1 MKKWKNKKLIIILSF
16 FFVFALVSAFINNA
30 FFKPT
35 KLNAFI
41 TAKIYKSPS
50 NISFKDD
57 ALYKCVIDAYNI
69 QNNTEE
75 PYTTSLSETQ
85 LSTIEN
91 LACSGTIYEVDGI
104 ETLTNLK
111 KLDIILDTYRY
122 YNIDISNKELQEIN
136 IIASDNLLLNLEQ
149 ATKLTKLHVDVGEI
163 LGTLDLSNNIDLTDL
178 KIDTSKY
185 GTYTGDKL
193 ILNNNI
199 NLKSLDL
206 NITSYSFGE
215 VLDISSN
222 TNLEKLKIHDGYMS
236 EIIFSNYQD
245 LKEIDFSLGD
255 LATEVNLNKMPNLE
269 KLKIHNNGSEILGF
283 SELTKLKEINL
294 NYNTYIDTLD
304 LSNSSYLESA
314 NLIGNG
320 FISVTLDSD
329 SLETVNVS
337 NNNNNNLSI
346 SSNKLNDVTISG
358 SKLKTL
364 VFNNNTIDTLN
375 LSSTPLL
382 NSITIDS
389 SALKNINIQDS
400 SEPLSSL
407 TVSISGTE
415 EMSLNGKVNELNLE
429 SPTLKNLN
437 VSNLGL
443 INLNIDNSTGLEI
456 LNVNNNNLD
465 SLDLNNNSQIKN
477 INLSN
482 NSISELDISSNTE
495 LSELIANSN
504 KISSIDLSNNT
515 KLAVL
520 ELNDNLLNDIDFA
533 NNNRLISLK
542 INENNLKTLDF
553 KNCTYFESLSAT
565 NNSNLEYVNL
575 ENNKYVETIDLFSS
589 LNCDGEQDE
598 YNSCLSNNAFR
609 GKVKLHPE
617 TNTISFSASSYKR
630 TGVFSSVHPLIYS
643 CPSRTY
649 DFAYN
654 FFENYNPLE
663 NTHTLDLSAGNVFR
677 KYDGNIRYCE
687 TAFYIDGGL
696 YRETNAVY
704 FIELASNSSYFI
716 DTDENFIDIY
726 DEKISNNILD
736 NLSLN
741 YGEMRINN
749 DKLQVLFDNEVI
761 KEFDIRTT
769 YVSPININN
778 KVLSNTINNDNSWYK
793 GYNGNFSFDIIAND
807 ENLDLNTLNVSVIK
821 NNSDVSHI
829 FNIDKEIVDDKL
841 TINIY
846 NISASCDIGDY
857 YVNISDSNEVMDT
870 ILFTISEPT
879 KVSNITTENIRTVNV
894 DEIIDINYK
903 ILPENA
909 TNKQL
914 ELIIADES
922 IAIIENGKIKGLK
935 EGETTLTLKATD
947 GSNIVKTITI
957 KVIDF
962 DIKTDKYNID
972 DNLVIKKI
980 KDKLLFDNFINDF
993 TVNSDINI
1001 KVFNNDVEID
1011 YTKSLGTGHK
1021 LKTYSNDELLNEY
1034 TLIVSG
1040 DINGDGQSNAA
1051 DIIFMKSHILGKST
1065 LDGILFKAGD
1075 IDENNSVNATDIIY
1089 LKSYILGKTNNVWS
1103 S

>member
-1 MKKWKNKKLIIILSF
+1 MKKWKNKKIIIILSF
-16 FFVFALVSAFINNA
+16 FFIFALVSVFIHNA

-41 TAKIYKSPS
+41 TSKIYKSPS
-50 NISFKDD
+50 NSSFKDD
-57 ALYKCVIDAYNI
+57 VLYKCVIDAYNE
-69 QNNTEE
+69 QNNTQE
-75 PYTTSLSETQ
+75 PYTTNLSNSQ

-91 LACSGTIYEVDGI
+91 LTCSGTIYEVDGI

-122 YNIDISNKELQEIN
+122 YNIEIPNKELLEIN

-149 ATKLTKLHVDVGEI
+149 ATKLSKLHVDVGEI

-178 KIDTSKY
+178 KIDTSNY

-245 LKEIDFSLGD
+245 LKEIDFNLGD
-255 LATEVNLNKMPNLE
+255 LATQINLSKMPNLE
-269 KLKIHNNGSEILGF
+269 KIKIHNNGSEILGF

-294 NYNTYIDTLD
+294 ENNTYIDTLD
-304 LSNSSYLESA
+304 LSNSSYLEST

-375 LSSTPLL
+375 LNSTPLL
-382 NSITIDS
+382 NSITINS

-400 SEPLSSL
+400 SEPLSLS
-407 TVSISGTE
+407 VSSRAD

-443 INLNIDNSTGLEI
+443 INLNIDNCDNLEI
-456 LNVNNNNLD
+456 LNVNNNNLN
-465 SLDLNNNSQIKN
+465 SLHLNNNSQLIN

-504 KISSIDLSNNT
+504 KISSIDLSNNS
-515 KLAVL
+515 KLSTL
-520 ELNDNLLNDIDFA
+520 ELNNNQLNSIDFS
-533 NNNRLISLK
+533 NNNRLLSLK
-542 INENNLKTLDF
+542 INENNIKTLDF
-553 KNCTYFESLSAT
+553 SNCTYFESLSAT
-565 NNSNLEYVNL
+565 NNLSLEYVNL
-575 ENNKYVETIDLFSS
+575 ENNKYVKTIDLFGS
-589 LNCDGEQDE
+589 LNCDGEQEE
-598 YNSCLSNNAFR
+598 YNTCLSNNAFR

-617 TNTISFSASSYKR
+617 TNTISFSASSYRR
-630 TGVFSSVHPLIYS
+630 TGVFSSIHPLNYS
-643 CPSRTY
+643 CPSRTF

-654 FFENYNPLE
+654 FFENYIPFK
-663 NTHTLDLSAGNVFR
+663 NTNYFDLSAGNIFR
-677 KYDGNIRYCE
+677 SYDDDIRYCE
-687 TAFYIDGGL
+687 TAFYYSSGF

-793 GYNGNFSFDIIAND
+793 GYNGSFSFDITAND
-807 ENLDLNTLNVSVIK
+807 EKLDLNTLNVSVIK

-829 FNIDKEIVDDKL
+829 FNIHKELVDDKL
-841 TINIY
+841 TVNVY
-846 NISASCDIGDY
+846 NITASCDIGDY
-857 YVNISDSNEVMDT
+857 YVNISDSNEVIDT
-870 ILFTISEPT
+870 LLFTISEPT

-894 DEIIDINYK
+894 DEVIDINYK

-914 ELIIADES
+914 ELIIDDES

-947 GSNIVKTITI
+947 DSNIVKTITI

-972 DNLVIKKI
+972 DNLAIKKI

-1011 YTKSLGTGHK
+1011 YTKPLGTGHK

-1040 DINGDGQSNAA
+1040 DINGDGQANAT

-1065 LDGILFKAGD
+1065 LENILFTAGD
-1075 IDENNSVNATDIIY
+1075 IDENNSVNALDIIY
-1089 LKSYILGKTNNVWS
+1089 LKSYILGKVDNVWGN
-1103 S
+1103 